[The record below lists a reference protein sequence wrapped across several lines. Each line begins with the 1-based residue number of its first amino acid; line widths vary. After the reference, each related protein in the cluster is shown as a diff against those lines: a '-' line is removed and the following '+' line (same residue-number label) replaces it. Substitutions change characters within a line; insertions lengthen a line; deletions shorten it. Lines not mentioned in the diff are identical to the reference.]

1 MINNLPYLNFLFPWQ
16 KKKKKRLKNLRDH
29 NMQSLGYQVGNIY
42 PNAIFEI
49 LYKYSLTFFEHP
61 ENIQIFS

>member
-1 MINNLPYLNFLFPWQ
+1 MT